1 MTFQIIISRDRQIER
16 LERELESARSESASA
31 RDEAARMVKHFEAER
46 IHWLDEKEKVIR
58 SENAG
63 SPNLDKFIMPDSTA
77 MKKQADVSVW

>member
-1 MTFQIIISRDRQIER
+1 
-16 LERELESARSESASA
+16 
-31 RDEAARMVKHFEAER
+31 MVKHFEAER